1 MPRPA
6 RPVNPPPRMPSA
18 SPGWMNSRL
27 TGHRRYSPALVACA
41 QVDWR
46 LAVEMSDHGGF
57 SARMAVMESYVERPP
72 LPALAGVVRTV
83 WIQRTG
89 AAAYVQR
96 HLPTGGVEI
105 HFPIGGL
112 PQLVGP
118 LTGPEIEV
126 IPAHT
131 TIVGVRFQPG
141 TAPPLP
147 TVLDDLV
154 DQRLDLAELWG
165 SAVDRLVEAMALA
178 ETPERALMAL
188 QAHLLR
194 EFRSAARVDP
204 LVGEAVQA
212 LMPWHPV
219 HIDSL
224 ATHLALSASQLRR
237 RCLHAVGVS
246 PKVLQRTLRFQGFL
260 ALAQAGALATGR
272 RGADGVAGLA
282 VDVGYADQA
291 HLSRECLR
299 LTGLTP
305 RQLLGGTLDRCAC
318 GHEHSASYEPFLA
331 TRRKQPIRV

>member
-1 MPRPA
+1 
-6 RPVNPPPRMPSA
+6 
-18 SPGWMNSRL
+18 MN
-27 TGHRRYSPALVACA
+27 
-41 QVDWR
+41 
-46 LAVEMSDHGGF
+46 
-57 SARMAVMESYVERPP
+57 VMESYVERPP
-72 LPALAGVVRTV
+72 LPELARVVRTV

-89 AAAYVQR
+89 EAPYAQR

-105 HFPIGGL
+105 HVPIGGR

-118 LTGPEIEV
+118 LTGPEVEV

-147 TVLDDLV
+147 AVLDDLV
-154 DQRLDLAELWG
+154 DQRLGLTELWA
-165 SAVDRLVEAMALA
+165 SPVDRLVEAMARA
-178 ETPERALMAL
+178 ATPERALMVL

-194 EFRSAARVDP
+194 EFRSAARVDL

-219 HIDSL
+219 NIDSL

-237 RCLHAVGVS
+237 RCLHTVGLS

-260 ALAQAGALATGR
+260 ALAQAGAMATGQ
-272 RGADGVAGLA
+272 RGGDGVAGLA
-282 VDVGYADQA
+282 IDAGYADQA

-305 RQLLGGTLDRCAC
+305 RQLLGGNMDRCAC
-318 GHEHSASYEPFLA
+318 GHDHSASYRPFLA
-331 TRRKQPIRV
+331 TRSRPPLRV

>member
-1 MPRPA
+1 
-6 RPVNPPPRMPSA
+6 
-18 SPGWMNSRL
+18 
-27 TGHRRYSPALVACA
+27 
-41 QVDWR
+41 
-46 LAVEMSDHGGF
+46 
-57 SARMAVMESYVERPP
+57 MESYVERPP
-72 LPALAGVVRTV
+72 LPELAGAVRTV

-89 AAAYVQR
+89 EAAYVQR
-96 HLPTGGVEI
+96 HLPTGGVEM
-105 HFPIGGL
+105 HFPIGGH

-154 DQRLDLAELWG
+154 DQRLGLA
-165 SAVDRLVEAMALA
+165 
-178 ETPERALMAL
+178 ALMFL
-188 QAHLLR
+188 QAHLVQ
-194 EFRSAARVDP
+194 EFRSAVRVDP
-204 LVGEAVQA
+204 LVGEAVKA

-219 HIDSL
+219 NIDTL

-260 ALAQAGALATGR
+260 ALAQAGATASGR
-272 RGADGVAGLA
+272 RGADGMAGLA
-282 VDVGYADQA
+282 VDAGYADQA

-305 RQLLGGTLDRCAC
+305 RQLLAGSIGGSIDRCSC
-318 GHEHSASYEPFLA
+318 GHDHSASYKPFLA
-331 TRRKQPIRV
+331 TRSRPPLPV

>member
-1 MPRPA
+1 M
-6 RPVNPPPRMPSA
+6 
-18 SPGWMNSRL
+18 
-27 TGHRRYSPALVACA
+27 
-41 QVDWR
+41 
-46 LAVEMSDHGGF
+46 
-57 SARMAVMESYVERPP
+57 
-72 LPALAGVVRTV
+72 VRTV

-89 AAAYVQR
+89 QAAYVQL

-105 HFPIGGL
+105 HFPIGGH

-131 TIVGVRFQPG
+131 TIVGVRFRPG

-154 DQRLDLAELWG
+154 DQRLGLAELWRS
-165 SAVDRLVEAMALA
+165 SADRLAEAMARSGTPAQALA
-178 ETPERALMAL
+178 LL
-188 QAHLLR
+188 QAHLLQ
-194 EFRSAARVDP
+194 EFRRTVRVDP
-204 LVGEAVQA
+204 LVGEAVKA

-219 HIDSL
+219 NIDTL
-224 ATHLALSASQLRR
+224 AARLSLSASQLRR

-260 ALAQAGALATGR
+260 ALAQAGATASGR
-272 RGADGVAGLA
+272 RGADGMAGLA

-305 RQLLGGTLDRCAC
+305 RRLLGGTIDRCAC
-318 GHEHSASYEPFLA
+318 GHDHSASYEPFLA
-331 TRRKQPIRV
+331 TRGRRPLRA

>member
-1 MPRPA
+1 M
-6 RPVNPPPRMPSA
+6 
-18 SPGWMNSRL
+18 
-27 TGHRRYSPALVACA
+27 
-41 QVDWR
+41 
-46 LAVEMSDHGGF
+46 
-57 SARMAVMESYVERPP
+57 
-72 LPALAGVVRTV
+72 AGVVRTV

-89 AAAYVQR
+89 AAAYLQR

-105 HFPIGGL
+105 HFPIGGR

-131 TIVGVRFQPG
+131 TVVGVRFHPG

-154 DQRLDLAELWG
+154 DQRLGLAELWRS
-165 SAVDRLVEAMALA
+165 SADRLVEAMALA
-178 ETPERALMAL
+178 GTPERALRYL
-188 QAHLLR
+188 QVHLLQ
-194 EFRSAARVDP
+194 EFRSTVRVDP

-212 LMPWHPV
+212 LMPWRPV
-219 HIDSL
+219 NIDTL
-224 ATHLALSASQLRR
+224 ATHLALSPSQLRR

-260 ALAQAGALATGR
+260 ALFQAGATAPGR
-272 RGADGVAGLA
+272 RGADGLAGLA
-282 VDVGYADQA
+282 VDAGYADQA

-305 RQLLGGTLDRCAC
+305 REFVGVNVDRCAC
-318 GHEHSASYEPFLA
+318 DHDHSASYQSYLDS
-331 TRRKQPIRV
+331 RSRQPLVV

>member
-1 MPRPA
+1 
-6 RPVNPPPRMPSA
+6 
-18 SPGWMNSRL
+18 
-27 TGHRRYSPALVACA
+27 
-41 QVDWR
+41 
-46 LAVEMSDHGGF
+46 
-57 SARMAVMESYVERPP
+57 MESYVERPP
-72 LPALAGVVRTV
+72 VPGLAGAVRTV

-89 AAAYVQR
+89 EAAYVQR

-105 HFPIGGL
+105 HFPVGGR

-147 TVLDDLV
+147 AVLDDLV
-154 DQRLDLAELWG
+154 DQRLGLAELWG
-165 SAVDRLVEAMALA
+165 STVDRLQEAMALA
-178 ETPERALMAL
+178 GTPQRALVAL

-194 EFRSAARVDP
+194 EFRDAVHVDP
-204 LVGEAVQA
+204 LVREAVRA

-219 HIDSL
+219 SIDTL
-224 ATHLALSASQLRR
+224 AAHLALSASQLRR

-260 ALAQAGALATGR
+260 ALAQAGATASGR
-272 RGADGVAGLA
+272 RGADGMAGLA

-305 RQLLGGTLDRCAC
+305 RQLLGGSVDRCAC
-318 GHEHSASYEPFLA
+318 GHEHSASYRPFLSA
-331 TRRKQPIRV
+331 RAMPPLRA